1 MERGVQIGTQELNRL
16 RWQCRR
22 GLLELDL
29 VLERFLE
36 KYCDRLQ
43 GERLSSF
50 QSLLTYA
57 DGDLWDL
64 ICGRTECRD
73 AAFAEVVQWM
83 RDCRDRTGSQASSN
97 SENDDD
103 GIRS

>member
-1 MERGVQIGTQELNRL
+1 MTAEELNRL

-43 GERLSSF
+43 GEQLNSF
-50 QSLLTYA
+50 QMLLAYT
-57 DGDLWDL
+57 DDELWDL
-64 ICGRTECRD
+64 VRARSECRD
-73 AAFAEVVQWM
+73 ARFADVVRWM
-83 RDCRDRTGSQASSN
+83 RDCRDRTGSSHQ
-97 SENDDD
+97 
-103 GIRS
+103 